1 MINYIYLTHYLGIF
15 RYDLYKSPN
24 VGIFAKS
31 NDSVVLLPY
40 GYAETKSK
48 RLIDYLEVDPV
59 FVSIGSHRIIGPMVV
74 LNNNGMLLP
83 SLASDEEITYLKQ
96 VTGLNV
102 ARLESKHTAVG
113 NLISANDNGAIV
125 SPLFKGEFD
134 KQIEDILGINVLT
147 MSVAGFNQTGSMVVC
162 NNNGAAIHPNAS
174 EKEIESVASILKVDV
189 EPLTING
196 GIPYLSSGILC
207 NSKALVVGSLTTGP
221 ELIMLSRGFKM

>member
-1 MINYIYLTHYLGIF
+1 LGIF

-31 NDSVVLLPY
+31 NDSIVLLPY

-48 RLIDYLEVDPV
+48 KLIDYLQVEPV
-59 FVSIGSHRIIGPMVV
+59 FVSIAGNRLIGPMVV
-74 LNNNGMLLP
+74 LNNKGMILP
-83 SLASDEEITYLKQ
+83 SLASDDEIAYLKQ
-96 VTGLNV
+96 MTGLNI

-113 NLISANDNGAIV
+113 NLISANDYGAIV

-134 KQIEDILGINVLT
+134 KQIEDILGISVHT
-147 MSVAGFNQTGSMVVC
+147 MAVADFNQTGSMIVS
-162 NNNGAAIHPNAS
+162 NNHGAAIHPKAS
-174 EKEIESVASILKVDV
+174 EKEIETVSSILKVDV

-196 GIPYLSSGILC
+196 GIPYLSSGIIC
-207 NSKALVVGSLTTGP
+207 NSKSMVVGSLTTGP